1 MSFRAQ
7 DLSVLAYANGFTHWH
22 YRTND
27 TLDILLAGYFAGAA
41 ELFRPGDQISVTLL
55 HPGRVDL
62 ASLVVTAIPEAAAPD
77 LALLA
82 SSVTPASLLPAT
94 LALVA

>member
-22 YRTND
+22 YRTED
-27 TLDILLAGYFAGAA
+27 PLPVLLAGYFAGAA

-55 HPGRVDL
+55 HPGRADL
-62 ASLVVTAIPEAAAPD
+62 ASLVVTALPDATAPE

-82 SSVTPASLLPAT
+82 SSVPPPTLAT
-94 LALVA
+94 SPLALVA